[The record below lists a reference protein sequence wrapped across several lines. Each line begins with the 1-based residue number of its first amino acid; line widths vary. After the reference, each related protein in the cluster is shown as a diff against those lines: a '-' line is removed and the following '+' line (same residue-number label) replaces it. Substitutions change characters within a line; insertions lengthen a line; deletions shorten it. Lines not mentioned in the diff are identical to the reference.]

1 MYHYLTVD
9 GYFHGTGIRDSVE
22 GGFVELELL
31 AISPDLKD
39 RIKKWVLQYEAE
51 HYNHYAEE
59 KILKTCQKEESLK
72 ILIEEILQIK
82 KENIEKLDIEGK
94 EIAILLK
101 KELIHVKVK
110 YYSAANSKKEL
121 V

>member
-39 RIKKWVLQYEAE
+39 RIKK
-51 HYNHYAEE
+51 
-59 KILKTCQKEESLK
+59 
-72 ILIEEILQIK
+72 
-82 KENIEKLDIEGK
+82 
-94 EIAILLK
+94 
-101 KELIHVKVK
+101 
-110 YYSAANSKKEL
+110 
-121 V
+121 

>member
-51 HYNHYAEE
+51 HYNHYADE
-59 KILKTCQKEESLK
+59 
-72 ILIEEILQIK
+72 
-82 KENIEKLDIEGK
+82 ENIEKLDIEGK

>member
-1 MYHYLTVD
+1 MHNYLTVD
-9 GYFHGTGIRDSVE
+9 GYFAGTGIRDSVE

-31 AISPDLKD
+31 AISPGLKD

-51 HYNHYAEE
+51 HYNHYADE
-59 KILKTCQKEESLK
+59 
-72 ILIEEILQIK
+72 
-82 KENIEKLDIEGK
+82 ENIEKLDIEGK

-110 YYSAANSKKEL
+110 YYSAANSKEEL

>member
-31 AISPDLKD
+31 AISPSLKE
-39 RIKKWVLQYEAE
+39 RIRKWVLQYEVE
-51 HYNHYAEE
+51 HYNNYANE
-59 KILKTCQKEESLK
+59 K
-72 ILIEEILQIK
+72 
-82 KENIEKLDIEGK
+82 NIENLDREGK

-101 KELIHVKVK
+101 KELIDVKVK
-110 YYSAANSKKEL
+110 YYSAAHCKAEL
-121 V
+121 I